1 MLKRIIFWILA
12 LGSVVSAR
20 TATKTQETQAVL
32 EALESD
38 VRGMRSVINNLAT
51 EVRRLQSDVD
61 LLKLGADVMDGER
74 RVRIEKIAE
83 DVLRKNDPADL
94 VDRRVN
100 ALSSAFSKEIN
111 GLSEKLQNVLNRII
125 AVLNAQQR
133 VMGATDTFR
142 KQGEGIA
149 YEIKAGE
156 TLDGIAAK
164 HRVTREAIRD
174 LNFIIDEN
182 RLPVGQMIFIPQGK

>member
-1 MLKRIIFWILA
+1 MLRKIIFWVLA
-12 LGSVVSAR
+12 LGSVASAR
-20 TATKTQETQAVL
+20 TTAKTPEAQVML
-32 EALESD
+32 EALGND
-38 VRGMRSVINNLAT
+38 VKSIRSTVSNLAT

-61 LLKLGADVMDGER
+61 LLKLGADVMNEER

-125 AVLNAQQR
+125 AVLNAQQK

-164 HRVTREAIRD
+164 YRVTREAIRD